1 MKQFGQNRQKKRP
14 NSKKA
19 LLDVEQAFVS
29 SSFFHPPST
38 NHHSPPSPR
47 LSCCV
52 SKTLANSNRFAP
64 TPPFTLSFVF
74 VLRKISI
81 KKEKK
86 INFPLDNI
94 TALLTGTTASPEPQP
109 PPFRSIHPPPEDR
122 LHRNTSSLSSTLKT
136 NKLKLRNRRNVYH
149 ANPKNTRTNRV
160 REEIQRHRVLRRFFC

>member
-1 MKQFGQNRQKKRP
+1 MP
-14 NSKKA
+14 NSKK

-81 KKEKK
+81 KRKEDQ
-86 INFPLDNI
+86 LSLRQYHGTSHWSHCVTR
-94 TALLTGTTASPEPQP
+94 TATSTVSLNSPASR
-109 PPFRSIHPPPEDR
+109 RSIASKHLIPFFNIENKQIETTEPPKR
-122 LHRNTSSLSSTLKT
+122 LSCQPQKHQ
-136 NKLKLRNRRNVYH
+136 NK
-149 ANPKNTRTNRV
+149 
-160 REEIQRHRVLRRFFC
+160 